1 MSKCECG
8 EERANRILEARR
20 ERKIEKSLAQAGSGE
35 IERGTSR

>member
-1 MSKCECG
+1 MSKCECE

-20 ERKIEKSLAQAGSGE
+20 ERKIKKSLAQAGSSE